1 MMTAQSREGVQSSS
15 GATAAKP
22 SRPIQASSIAIHT
35 VLILGAITMVAPF
48 LWMMITAFKS
58 LGESVQVPP
67 TILPQHWQFSNY
79 NEVLTGSG
87 LSFVRLS
94 INSVIMTAGRTIGQL
109 VFCSLAAYAFARI
122 KFPGR
127 TFFFVLFLSVLM
139 VPSQVFM
146 IPQYLIMEHLGWL
159 NSLKAITVPGMF
171 SAFGTFLLRQF
182 FMGLPD
188 ELEEAARLDGANH
201 FQIYWRIM
209 LPLAR
214 PGLLALAI
222 FTVIW
227 SWNDFLWPL
236 IVNSSPDQMP
246 LASGL
251 ATLQGLHTTNY
262 PVLMAGTLLATW
274 PMILIFILL
283 QRQFVEGIALTGG
296 K

>member
-1 MMTAQSREGVQSSS
+1 MITARQRPSI
-15 GATAAKP
+15 KP
-22 SRPIQASSIAIHT
+22 SSIAIHA
-35 VLILGAITMVAPF
+35 VLSLGAVTMVVPF
-48 LWMMITAFKS
+48 LWVVITSFKT
-58 LGESVQVPP
+58 LGESVRVPP
-67 TILPQHWQFSNY
+67 TILPQHWQLANY
-79 NEVLTGSG
+79 HEVLTGSG

-94 INSVIMTAGRTIGQL
+94 INSVIMTAGRTIGQ
-109 VFCSLAAYAFARI
+109 VIFCSLAAYAFARI
-122 KFPGR
+122 RFPARG
-127 TFFFVLFLSVLM
+127 FFFVLFLSVLM

-182 FMGLPD
+182 FMGLSD
-188 ELEEAARLDGANH
+188 ELEDAARLDGANH
-201 FQIYWRIM
+201 FQIYWHIM

-236 IVNSSPDQMP
+236 IVNNSPDQMP

-262 PVLMAGTLLATW
+262 PVLMAGTLLATL

>member
-1 MMTAQSREGVQSSS
+1 M
-15 GATAAKP
+15 
-22 SRPIQASSIAIHT
+22 
-35 VLILGAITMVAPF
+35 
-48 LWMMITAFKS
+48 
-58 LGESVQVPP
+58 
-67 TILPQHWQFSNY
+67 
-79 NEVLTGSG
+79 LTGSG

-94 INSVIMTAGRTIGQL
+94 INSVIMTAGRTI
-109 VFCSLAAYAFARI
+109 
-122 KFPGR
+122 
-127 TFFFVLFLSVLM
+127 
-139 VPSQVFM
+139 
-146 IPQYLIMEHLGWL
+146 
-159 NSLKAITVPGMF
+159 
-171 SAFGTFLLRQF
+171 
-182 FMGLPD
+182 
-188 ELEEAARLDGANH
+188 EEAARLDGANH
-201 FQIYWRIM
+201 FQIYWHIM

-236 IVNSSPDQMP
+236 IVNNSPDQMP

-262 PVLMAGTLLATW
+262 PVLMAGTLLATV

>member
-1 MMTAQSREGVQSSS
+1 MVHARSRS
-15 GATAAKP
+15 
-22 SRPIQASSIAIHT
+22 PIHVSSIATHA
-35 VLILGAITMVAPF
+35 VLIVGAITMLGPF
-48 LWMMITAFKS
+48 LWMVVTSLKS

-67 TILPQHWQFSNY
+67 TILPQTWQFSNY
-79 NEVLTGSG
+79 DEVLNHSG
-87 LSFVRLS
+87 LDFGHLVL
-94 INSVIMTAGRTIGQL
+94 NSVVMTAGRTIGQ
-109 VFCSLAAYAFARI
+109 VIFCSLAAYAFARI
-122 KFPGR
+122 NFPFR

-182 FMGLPD
+182 FLGLPD

-262 PVLMAGTLLATW
+262 PILMAGTLLATW
-274 PMILIFILL
+274 PMILIFIVL